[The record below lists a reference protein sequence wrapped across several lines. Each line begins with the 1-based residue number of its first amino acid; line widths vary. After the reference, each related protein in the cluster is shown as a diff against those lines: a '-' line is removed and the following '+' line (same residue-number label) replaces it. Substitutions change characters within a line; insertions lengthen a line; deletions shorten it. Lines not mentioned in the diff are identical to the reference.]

1 MEETNDYTRWAIEA
15 EEKFESDAEA
25 RKFIELAQKGN
36 ESATESI
43 IRKNLAMLHKYAND
57 YSRCGSNHEDLVSEG
72 MMAIIKAVENFD
84 VKSTVTVGTALITAV
99 RTAMR
104 RYAGSDRN
112 VRIAINA
119 NENKAKIHA
128 VIERMQAEG
137 KELTIETIAEESHF
151 PIDTVKRLV
160 KIDVGVVSMNVR
172 AEGDEGEGREF
183 GDTLADESLN
193 PYEQMEKSDS
203 ENAVLRAVKTLP
215 AIERTVIEY
224 RYGLN
229 GKGSKTLAEIAPIVG
244 LSMERIRQIENN
256 AVAKLRKISQM

>member
-1 MEETNDYTRWAIEA
+1 MEETVYKRWAIEA
-15 EEKFESDAEA
+15 EEKFTSEAEA
-25 RKFIELAQKGN
+25 REFVELAQKGN
-36 ESATESI
+36 ENAMESI
-43 IRKNLAMLHKYAND
+43 IRKNMAMLHKYAND
-57 YSRCGSNHEDLVSEG
+57 YSRCGSSHEDLVSEG
-72 MMAIIKAVENFD
+72 MMAIIKAVSAFNL
-84 VKSTVTVGTALITAV
+84 KSTVTVGTALITAV

-112 VRIAINA
+112 IRIAINA
-119 NENKAKIHA
+119 SENKSKIHA

-137 KELTIETIAEESHF
+137 KELTIEAIAVESNF

-172 AEGDEGEGREF
+172 ADGDEGEGSEF
-183 GDTLADESLN
+183 GDTIADENLN

-229 GKGSKTLAEIAPIVG
+229 GKGCKTLAEIAPIVG
-244 LSMERIRQIENN
+244 LSMERVRQIENN
-256 AVAKLRKISQM
+256 AVAKLRKISQL